1 MTLFGIIVT
10 LPKGGGEPLFLKEW
24 LEAGILTIRDIVDEA
39 GFIDYL
45 EIRQKMKSR
54 AARATCFF
62 DLERVKKGKISN
74 LVNENKN
81 LLWDSYRK

>member
-1 MTLFGIIVT
+1 MKLFGIIIA
-10 LPKGGGEPLFLKEW
+10 LPKGEPLFLKEW

-45 EIRQKMKSR
+45 EIRQKLKSR

-62 DLERVKKGKISN
+62 DLERVKKCMKTIWKKC
-74 LVNENKN
+74 VT
-81 LLWDSYRK
+81 